1 MGGVAKGEGK
11 QEFMGVGE
19 NACVFNEEDRVEL
32 PSQVSNT
39 GNELS
44 FVAVFGH
51 VASTSEVELAV

>member
-1 MGGVAKGEGK
+1 MGGVANGEGK

-39 GNELS
+39 GNEFLFIS
-44 FVAVFGH
+44 SPFSGTLH
-51 VASTSEVELAV
+51 QPLR